1 VPAIRPSEIP
11 HLTIKEAADILGVS
25 PNTLRAWG
33 AAGKIPEGRHPVN
46 NYRLYRRDD
55 VEALRRRIET
65 AVPVDAVFLSLHGA
79 AAAQEPALRARFLK
93 FLNGGKRAQ
102 HKRPLV
108 ENAGTHFEL
117 SK

>member
-1 VPAIRPSEIP
+1 MGER
-11 HLTIKEAADILGVS
+11 
-25 PNTLRAWG
+25 W
-33 AAGKIPEGRHPVN
+33 RHDC
-46 NYRLYRRDD
+46 RRDARLSD
-55 VEALRRRIET
+55 RPIANGLEQAL
-65 AVPVDAVFLSLHGA
+65 PVDAVFLSLHGA